1 MLCKHGLWRV
11 PSLHPWVLRMSDCLA
26 SALPADVFFCL
37 QLSVAILQSAGMSVR
52 AFFCLSCSTM
62 CKDSPWVATTHFL
75 CLDLTANRTVTC
87 YAPSS
92 RLVFLASPYSFTDT
106 KLGSLCG
113 PDEPLPIKSPQIS
126 GVTAI
131 MLQRYVLSLNPR
143 QGQEGLLQ
151 NLHPHEG
158 IVFGIKTLPG

>member
-11 PSLHPWVLRMSDCLA
+11 PSLHPWVLRMSNCLA

-37 QLSVAILQSAGMSVR
+37 QLSVAFLQSAGMSVR
-52 AFFCLSCSTM
+52 AFFCLSCSAM

-106 KLGSLCG
+106 KLGRLCG
-113 PDEPLPIKSPQIS
+113 PDEPLPIKSPQIFLYFS
-126 GVTAI
+126 LPPTKITSIWWLFHGLPFLTASYSI
-131 MLQRYVLSLNPR
+131 VK
-143 QGQEGLLQ
+143 
-151 NLHPHEG
+151 G
-158 IVFGIKTLPG
+158 IY